1 MLWHPNWVDFNMQ
14 GLISKYVV
22 RRQSMLNLATDVK
35 KVKILLFI
43 FQFNKLHEYLWS
55 ILIYQ
60 INLPELS
67 QGETVELFQN
77 RFG

>member
-1 MLWHPNWVDFNMQ
+1 MQ

-35 KVKILLFI
+35 KVKILLLI
-43 FQFNKLHEYLWS
+43 FQFNKLQDYLLS